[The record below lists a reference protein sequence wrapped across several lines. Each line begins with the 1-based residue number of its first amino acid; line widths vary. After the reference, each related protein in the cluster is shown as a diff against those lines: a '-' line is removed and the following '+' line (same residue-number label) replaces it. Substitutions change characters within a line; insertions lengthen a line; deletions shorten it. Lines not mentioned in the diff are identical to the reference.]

1 VLACSDA
8 KQKKVRDPTLNFIK
22 QKHKQSTRFKILM
35 VSGSFRSG
43 YIVSEIVAVGLEH
56 KQKLELRLSLDF
68 LFAGS
73 FG

>member
-1 VLACSDA
+1 
-8 KQKKVRDPTLNFIK
+8 
-22 QKHKQSTRFKILM
+22 M